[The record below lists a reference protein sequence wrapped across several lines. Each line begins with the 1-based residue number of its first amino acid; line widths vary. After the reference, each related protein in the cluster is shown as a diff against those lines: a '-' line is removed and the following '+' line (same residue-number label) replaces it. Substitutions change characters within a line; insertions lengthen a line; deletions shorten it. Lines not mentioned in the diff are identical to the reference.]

1 MTAETGTASASA
13 TQERTDTSSAPTGT
27 PLLSVRNLSVHFP
40 LKRGFIVQ
48 REVAR
53 VRAVDGIS
61 FDIYPGET
69 LGLVGESG
77 SGKTTA
83 AKAVI
88 QLRKPDSGSIMF
100 DGQELLGMSNSELR
114 PIRRKMG
121 MVFQDPYGS
130 LNPRMRAGDIV
141 GEPLKVHGLAES
153 GDDYRTQVSALIT
166 TVGLSPGMAERYP
179 NEFSGGQRQRLGVA
193 RAIAAKPSLLVLDEA
208 VSALDVSIQ
217 AQILNLLQDLQDQYN
232 LAYLFIAHDLSV
244 VRHISDRVAVMYL
257 GRIVETADS
266 KDLYENP
273 LHPYTQALLSAI
285 PTPNPRLEQSR
296 TRIILQ
302 GDLPSPMAP
311 PSGCHFH
318 TRCPIATEACSL
330 TDPDLRQLA
339 PNQAAAC
346 LLATGYD
353 AAPSPVSRV

>member
-1 MTAETGTASASA
+1 
-13 TQERTDTSSAPTGT
+13 
-27 PLLSVRNLSVHFP
+27 LKVHFP
-40 LKRGFIVQ
+40 IKRGFLVQ

-53 VRAVDGIS
+53 VRAVDGVS

-88 QLRKPDSGSIMF
+88 QLNNPGSGSVKF
-100 DGQELLGMSNSELR
+100 EGQELVGLSTSAMR

-141 GEPLKVHGLAES
+141 GEPLMVHGLAES
-153 GDDYRTQVSALIT
+153 RDGYRQQVASLLT
-166 TVGLSPGMAERYP
+166 TVGLSPAMAERYP
-179 NEFSGGQRQRLGVA
+179 NEFSGGQRQRLGIA
-193 RAIAAKPSLLVLDEA
+193 RAIAAKPSLLILDES

-217 AQILNLLQDLQDQYN
+217 AQILNLLQDLQDEYN

-244 VRHISDRVAVMYL
+244 VRHISHRVAVMYL
-257 GRIVETADS
+257 GKIVETADA
-266 KDLYENP
+266 KDMYERP

-285 PTPNPRLEQSR
+285 PTPDPIHERSR
-296 TRIILQ
+296 ERIILR
-302 GDLPSPMAP
+302 GDLPSPLSP
-311 PSGCHFH
+311 PPGCGFS
-318 TRCPIATEACSL
+318 TRCPIATEACSAAAPEL
-330 TDPDLRQLA
+330 KTLA
-339 PNQAAAC
+339 ENQQAAC
-346 LLATGYD
+346 FLA
-353 AAPSPVSRV
+353 

>member
-1 MTAETGTASASA
+1 MTSVTSVAAD
-13 TQERTDTSSAPTGT
+13 ERAVSGVSGGA
-27 PLLSVRNLSVHFP
+27 PLLSVRDLHVHFP
-40 LKRGFIVQ
+40 IKRGFIVQ

-88 QLRKPDSGSIMF
+88 RLTQPESGSIRF
-100 DGQELLGMSNSELR
+100 EGRELVGLSNKAIR

-141 GEPLKVHGLAES
+141 GEPLKVHGLAGS
-153 GDDYRTQVSALIT
+153 RDDYRAQVASLFT
-166 TVGLSPGMAERYP
+166 VVGLSPAMAERYP
-179 NEFSGGQRQRLGVA
+179 NEFSGGQRQRLGIA

-217 AQILNLLQDLQDQYN
+217 AQILNLLQDLQDEYN

-244 VRHISDRVAVMYL
+244 VRHVSRRVAVMYL
-257 GRIVETADS
+257 GKIVETAES
-266 KDLYENP
+266 KDLYERP

-285 PTPNPRLEQSR
+285 PTPNPVHERSR
-296 TRIILQ
+296 ERIILR
-302 GDLPSPMAP
+302 GDLPSPMSP
-311 PSGCHFH
+311 PSGCSFH
-318 TRCPIATEACSL
+318 TRCPIAVEMCSRV
-330 TDPDLRQLA
+330 DPELRELA
-339 PNQAAAC
+339 EGQQAAC
-346 LLATGYD
+346 LLASGGDSTFS
-353 AAPSPVSRV
+353 ATS

>member
-1 MTAETGTASASA
+1 MTVTASMVQGDTGDSA
-13 TQERTDTSSAPTGT
+13 AT

-40 LKRGFIVQ
+40 LKQGFIFQ

-61 FDIYPGET
+61 FDINPGET

-83 AKAVI
+83 AKAII
-88 QLRKPDSGSIMF
+88 QLNKPNSGSVKF
-100 DGQELLGMSNSELR
+100 EGQELVGLSTAAMR

-141 GEPLKVHGLAES
+141 GEPLKVHGLTES
-153 GDDYRTQVSALIT
+153 RDDYRDQIASLLS
-166 TVGLSPGMAERYP
+166 TVGLSPAMAERYP

-193 RAIAAKPSLLVLDEA
+193 RAIAAKPSLLVLDES

-217 AQILNLLQDLQDQYN
+217 AQILNLLQDLQEQFN
-232 LAYLFIAHDLSV
+232 LAYLFIAHDLAV
-244 VRHISDRVAVMYL
+244 VRHISHRVAVMYL

-266 KDLYENP
+266 KDLYERP

-285 PTPNPRLEQSR
+285 PTPNPLVERDRE
-296 TRIILQ
+296 RIILR
-302 GDLPSPMAP
+302 GDLPSPINLP
-311 PSGCHFH
+311 PGCRFS
-318 TRCPIATEACSL
+318 TRCPIAVESCSE
-330 TDPDLRQLA
+330 TDPELQQLA
-339 PNQAAAC
+339 PNQQAAC
-346 LLATGYD
+346 LLAAGY
-353 AAPSPVSRV
+353 VSRTIISKRSDSVG

>member
-1 MTAETGTASASA
+1 MISTS
-13 TQERTDTSSAPTGT
+13 TDINQTNSSNLK
-27 PLLSVRNLSVHFP
+27 PLLSVRNLKVYFP
-40 LKRGFIVQ
+40 IKRGFLVQ

-53 VRAVDGIS
+53 VKAVDGVS

-88 QLRKPDSGSIMF
+88 QLNNPGSGSVKF
-100 DGQELLGMSNSELR
+100 EGQELIGLSTSAMR

-141 GEPLKVHGLAES
+141 GEPLMVHGLAES
-153 GDDYRTQVSALIT
+153 RDGYRQQVASLLT
-166 TVGLSPGMAERYP
+166 TVGLSPAMAERYP
-179 NEFSGGQRQRLGVA
+179 NEFSGGQRQRLGIA
-193 RAIAAKPSLLVLDEA
+193 RAIAAKPSLLILDES

-217 AQILNLLQDLQDQYN
+217 AQILNLLQDLQDEYN

-244 VRHISDRVAVMYL
+244 VRHISHRVAVMYL
-257 GRIVETADS
+257 GKIVETADA
-266 KDLYENP
+266 KDMYERP

-285 PTPNPRLEQSR
+285 PTPDPIHERSR
-296 TRIILQ
+296 ERIILR
-302 GDLPSPMAP
+302 GDLPSPLSP
-311 PSGCHFH
+311 PPGCGFS
-318 TRCPIATEACSL
+318 TRCPIATEACSAAAPEL
-330 TDPDLRQLA
+330 KTLA
-339 PNQAAAC
+339 ENQQAAC
-346 LLATGYD
+346 FLA
-353 AAPSPVSRV
+353 

>member
-1 MTAETGTASASA
+1 MAMTSTPSTSAE
-13 TQERTDTSSAPTGT
+13 SAPASTSPSGSE
-27 PLLSVRNLSVHFP
+27 PLLSVRDLQVHFP

-53 VRAVDGIS
+53 VRAVDGVS
-61 FDIYPGET
+61 FDIFPGET

-88 QLRKPDSGSIMF
+88 QLNNPGSGSVKF
-100 DGQELLGMSNSELR
+100 EGQELVGLSSSAMR
-114 PIRRKMG
+114 PVRRKMG

-141 GEPLKVHGLAES
+141 GEPLKVHGLADSREE
-153 GDDYRTQVSALIT
+153 YRSEVASLLT
-166 TVGLSPGMAERYP
+166 TVGLSPAMAERYP

-193 RAIAAKPSLLVLDEA
+193 RAIAAKPSLLILDEA

-217 AQILNLLQDLQDQYN
+217 AQILNLLQDLQEQYN

-257 GRIVETADS
+257 GKIVETADA
-266 KDLYENP
+266 KDLYERP

-285 PTPNPRLEQSR
+285 PTPNPVHERSR
-296 TRIILQ
+296 ERIVLR
-302 GDLPSPMAP
+302 GDLPSPLAP
-311 PSGCHFH
+311 PSGCGFS
-318 TRCPIATEACSL
+318 TRCPIATERCSTAAPEL
-330 TDPDLRQLA
+330 KTLA
-339 PNQAAAC
+339 ENQQAAC
-346 LLATGYD
+346 FL
-353 AAPSPVSRV
+353 VER